1 MQRFLWAAAAVAC
14 GAAAIACGGGS
25 PSSASGTVTLRGT
38 VVGQSTAQAAS
49 AASAAAARA
58 ASGSRITVTVQQD
71 PSLTTTVSGNG
82 TFELDGVP
90 EGSFTLVFTANGTTL
105 GTIEISGAEAG
116 EEIRI
121 TVQVTTTT
129 VVLVEIENGSGD
141 DGDDEGDDDGDD
153 DGDEGEGD
161 ATCAISGG
169 KAGSRIELEGT
180 VRSGNASG
188 FELRVNGNRVK
199 NGARVDVTTAGAS
212 FKCNGKPSNADC
224 KESVKD
230 GAQVHVRGL
239 LNACSMSAA
248 TVAADEVKVQK

>member
-1 MQRFLWAAAAVAC
+1 MQKFLWAAAVAC
-14 GAAAIACGGGS
+14 GAAAIACGGS
-25 PSSASGTVTLRGT
+25 NPSSASGTVTLRGT
-38 VVGQSTAQAAS
+38 VVGQSTAQAAREAS
-49 AASAAAARA
+49 AASSA

-121 TVQVTTTT
+121 TVQVTTST
-129 VVLVEIENGSGD
+129 VVLVEIENGSSD
-141 DGDDEGDDDGDD
+141 DGDDEGE
-153 DGDEGEGD
+153 DGDEREGD

-169 KAGSRIELEGT
+169 KAGSGIELEGT

-212 FKCNGKPSNADC
+212 FKCNGKPSTADC

-230 GAQVHVRGL
+230 NAQVHVRGTL
-239 LNACSMSAA
+239 TACSMSAA